1 MRHDWSKDEI
11 EFKRMVLDVEDR
23 SCGVCSGVMH
33 ACAHR
38 TRHLYTLNGGL
49 LLVNRLRHCADKRCE
64 GSHVT
69 VSPEEEL
76 TIAMPKWAIAWDVF
90 CWIGHRRFSRHWSV
104 PQIRQELMDTYQIRL
119 SDDAIEDYLSRYQAM
134 VAARQQDPKELA
146 KAYKNVRSLLLTIDG
161 LQPEKGHET
170 LYTVRELRRRRVW
183 FAESLISS
191 SEEEV
196 RRLIVRAKEMAKALG
211 KPVAGWGSDKQD
223 AFVKAIAAEFPG
235 VPHRYCRNHFL
246 RDLAKPTLEK
256 DSHAKVQM
264 RKKVRGL
271 RAIEKEVLA
280 EGAAKQ
286 APGAEVEGGSSAP
299 SASAG
304 EPQDTGP
311 TCAGQVVLDYCS
323 AMRGILN
330 DDQGGPLSPP
340 GLRMAEGL
348 GDVRQSLRR
357 GAETKKGGPRRDSSS
372 GSRPSST
379 RASRSSGKIRRRSGK
394 K

>member
-1 MRHDWSKDEI
+1 MRHDWSEDEI
-11 EFKRMVLDVEDR
+11 GFERIVLDVEDR

-38 TRHLYTLNGGL
+38 TRHVYTLDGGL
-49 LLVNRLRHCADKRCE
+49 LLVNRIRHCADKRCK
-64 GSHVT
+64 GRNVT
-69 VSPEEEL
+69 VSPEAEL

-90 CWIGHRRFSRHWSV
+90 YWIGHRRFSRHWSV
-104 PQIRQELMDTYQIRL
+104 SQIRQELIDTYKIRL

-146 KAYKNVRSLLLTIDG
+146 KAYKKVRSVLLTIDG

-170 LYTVRELRRRRVW
+170 LYTVREIRLRRVW

-196 RRLIVRAKEMAKALG
+196 HRLIVRAKEMAKALG
-211 KPVAGWGSDKQD
+211 KPVAGWGTDKQD

-280 EGAAKQ
+280 ERAAEQ
-286 APGAEVEGGSSAP
+286 APGV
-299 SASAG
+299 SAG
-304 EPQDTGP
+304 KVQDGDS

-323 AMRGILN
+323 ATRAILN

-348 GDVRQSLRR
+348 RDVRQSLRR
-357 GAETKKGGPRRDSSS
+357 SAETKKGAPRRDRSS
-372 GSRPSST
+372 GSRRSST
-379 RASRSSGKIRRRSGK
+379 VASRSSRKIRRRSGK

>member
-11 EFKRMVLDVEDR
+11 RFERMVLDVEDR
-23 SCGVCSGVMH
+23 SCGFCSGVMH
-33 ACAHR
+33 ACDHR
-38 TRHLYTLNGGL
+38 TRHLYTLDGGL
-49 LLVNRLRHCADKRCE
+49 LLVNRLRHCADKRCK
-64 GSHVT
+64 GRHVT
-69 VSPEEEL
+69 VSPEAEL
-76 TIAMPKWAIAWDVF
+76 TIAMPGWAIAWDVF

-104 PQIRQELMDTYQIRL
+104 SQIRQELADTYKIRL
-119 SDDAIEDYLSRYQAM
+119 SDDAIEDYLSRYQVM

-146 KAYKNVRSLLLTIDG
+146 KAYKDVRSVLLTIDG

-170 LYTVRELRRRRVW
+170 LYTVREIRLRRVW

-191 SEEEV
+191 GEEEV
-196 RRLIVRAKEMAKALG
+196 HRLIVRAKQTAKALG
-211 KPVAGWGSDKQD
+211 KTVAGWGSDKQD

-280 EGAAKQ
+280 EGAAKRD
-286 APGAEVEGGSSAP
+286 PGAAVEERSSAP

-304 EPQDTGP
+304 EVQHVDP

-323 AMRGILN
+323 AMRAILN

-348 GDVRQSLRR
+348 REVRQSL
-357 GAETKKGGPRRDSSS
+357 
-372 GSRPSST
+372 
-379 RASRSSGKIRRRSGK
+379 
-394 K
+394 